1 MHVTPYLF
9 FEGRCEEALDFYKK
23 AIGVTP
29 GMMMRYGDSPEPP
42 QGGMIIDKDKI
53 LHAEFKVGDTTV
65 FCSDGMA
72 QGQPKFEGF
81 SLAIAADN
89 KGEAETSF
97 NALAD
102 GGQVVQPLIETFFAH
117 SFGMLKDKFG
127 VHWMLIVSK
136 QPG

>member
-9 FEGRCEEALDFYKK
+9 FEGRCEEALDFYTK

-29 GMMMRYGDSPEPP
+29 GVVMRYGDSPEPP
-42 QGGMIIDKDKI
+42 QGVTIDKSKVM
-53 LHAEFKVGDTTV
+53 HAEFKLGDSTI
-65 FCSDGMA
+65 FCSDGFA

-81 SLAIAADN
+81 SLAIAAED
-89 KGEAETSF
+89 KGEAETKF
-97 NALAD
+97 KALAD

-127 VHWMLIVSK
+127 VNWMVIASK
-136 QPG
+136 QPA